1 MGIFKEKR
9 MNREVE
15 LKSVKRPGS
24 EYRYVVYSL
33 KTDNPIK
40 KFFAKKGML
49 FRAFYCS
56 PVLTNL
62 FDSKEFKEVVK
73 ELKTYADVK
82 KWQEKQRELD
92 KAHRDYEEKEW
103 AIDDE

>member
-1 MGIFKEKR
+1 

-33 KTDNPIK
+33 KTDSPIK
-40 KFFAKKGML
+40 KFFAKKGRL
-49 FRAFYCS
+49 FRAYYCS
-56 PVLTNL
+56 PGLTDL
-62 FDSKEFKEVVK
+62 FSSDEFKEAVR
-73 ELKTYADVK
+73 EIKTYADVK

-92 KAHRDYEEKEW
+92 KAHRDYEEKAW
-103 AIDDE
+103 VVDDE